1 MQDQQM
7 YNSAKRKVRQIR
19 GFYIHATIYVLVN
32 VLLMAVNLGT
42 SRGKIWF
49 FWPLL
54 GWGIGLAAHGLS
66 VFEFGGGLWGPKWQ
80 SRKIQETLDK
90 RRSH

>member
-1 MQDQQM
+1 MQDQKM
-7 YNSAKRKVRQIR
+7 YDSAKRRVGQIKS
-19 GFYIHATIYVLVN
+19 FYIHATIYVLVN
-32 VLLMAVNLGT
+32 FLLVAVNLVT

-66 VFEFGGGLWGPKWQ
+66 VIGFGGLWGPKWQ
-80 SRKIQETLDK
+80 ARKIQETLDK
-90 RRSH
+90 HRSH